1 MDKVD
6 LIFKDA
12 RSSERA
18 LNKLFGTRRRKK
30 TLGIASGSLMSGN
43 IDETSGSL
51 FYSFTEVIAFG
62 LNNDSSSLKKES
74 YEHSSQFR

>member
-30 TLGIASGSLMSGN
+30 TPGIASGSLMSGN

-74 YEHSSQFR
+74 YEHPFQLY

>member
-18 LNKLFGTRRRKK
+18 LNKLFGTPK
-30 TLGIASGSLMSGN
+30 
-43 IDETSGSL
+43 
-51 FYSFTEVIAFG
+51 
-62 LNNDSSSLKKES
+62 KKEDTGHCVWVS
-74 YEHSSQFR
+74 DVRKHR

>member
-18 LNKLFGTRRRKK
+18 LNKLFV
-30 TLGIASGSLMSGN
+30 TLPK
-43 IDETSGSL
+43 
-51 FYSFTEVIAFG
+51 
-62 LNNDSSSLKKES
+62 KKEDTGHCVWVS
-74 YEHSSQFR
+74 DVRKHR